1 MELKAFHCIYV
12 KFQTLRLFPF
22 PGSCELSICN
32 KDESESQQKEIESF
46 GINLGVLQMNPV
58 VDIYLEL

>member
-1 MELKAFHCIYV
+1 M

-32 KDESESQQKEIESF
+32 KDDSESQQKEIESF

-58 VDIYLEL
+58 VDIYLEF